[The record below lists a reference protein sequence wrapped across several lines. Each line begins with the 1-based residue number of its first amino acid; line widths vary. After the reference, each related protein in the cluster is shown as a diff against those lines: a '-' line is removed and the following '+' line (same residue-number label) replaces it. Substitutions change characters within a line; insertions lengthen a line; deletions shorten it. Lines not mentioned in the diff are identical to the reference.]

1 MQLGQDGPASLHLSL
16 DMRNQ
21 RTPDGKLLHVQSVK
35 FIHVKQWTLEKRPLV
50 AFEVDRQRKRQRR
63 NRLIAERVQQLDPD
77 IHVAVRLG
85 PGASLLMDRV
95 TLVGAG
101 VEREN
106 PLRHKSGTPRPSAGQ
121 LASASA

>member
-1 MQLGQDGPASLHLSL
+1 
-16 DMRNQ
+16 MRNQ
-21 RTPDGKLLHVQSVK
+21 RTPDGKLLHVQSVQ
-35 FIHVKQWTLEKRPLV
+35 FVRVKQRTLEKCPLV
-50 AFEVDRQRKRQRR
+50 ALEVDGQRKRQRR

-106 PLRHKSGTPRPSAGQ
+106 PIHDKSGTPRPSAGR
-121 LASASA
+121 LPSASA